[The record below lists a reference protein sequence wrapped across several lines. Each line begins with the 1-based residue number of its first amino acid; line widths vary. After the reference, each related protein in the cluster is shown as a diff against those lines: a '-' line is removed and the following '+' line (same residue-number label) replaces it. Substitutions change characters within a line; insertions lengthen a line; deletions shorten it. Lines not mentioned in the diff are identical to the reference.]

1 MKTTRS
7 PRTSLSEALAHI
19 APKAIATALQRKLGF
34 GNSFTPAGERGRQQ
48 RTRYGALRISDVAYG
63 SRFPNSYLD
72 VYVTDADT
80 TTVRPT
86 YVFVH
91 GGGFIIGSKAS
102 GDPSAG
108 PVGDFEVICR
118 PMLDAGFN
126 VVSVGYALAPEHCYP
141 TPVLQ
146 LSEAVSFLQREGG
159 AYGIDMSRVVLAG
172 ISAGGQIV
180 GQFVN
185 IETNSGYARAIGL
198 EPVMTGTL
206 LAVVLDSAA
215 LDVERIGRP
224 QAPAPR
230 QSYLFALARRVY
242 LGSRRAVWAEADVT
256 AHVSRH
262 FPPTFL
268 ADGNAGSF
276 PDQARDLHERLNGL
290 DVCNELHLPRAQGPV
305 EHGFMQSPSPLT
317 DEYNQRKV
325 RFLTAR
331 LSTNP
336 VGTEKE

>member
-1 MKTTRS
+1 MNTTRS
-7 PRTSLSEALAHI
+7 VSTFLSEALAHI
-19 APKAIATALQRKLGF
+19 APNAIATALQRKLGF
-34 GNSFTPAGERGRQQ
+34 KNSFTPAGERGRRQ

-63 SRFPNSYLD
+63 SRFPNSFLD
-72 VYVTDADT
+72 VYVANADT
-80 TTVRPT
+80 KTVRPT

-91 GGGFIIGSKAS
+91 GGGFIIGSKES
-102 GDPSAG
+102 GDPSDG
-108 PVGDFEVICR
+108 PVGDFEIMCR

-126 VVSVGYALAPEHCYP
+126 VVSVGYALAPEHRYP

-185 IETNSGYARAIGL
+185 IETNTGYARAMGI

-224 QAPAPR
+224 QKPAPR

-242 LGSRRAVWAEADVT
+242 LGTQRKVWAEADVA

-262 FPPTFL
+262 FPPAFI

-276 PDQARDLHERLNGL
+276 PDQARDLHERLNGW
-290 DVCNELHLPRAQGPV
+290 DVCNELCLPEAHGAV

-317 DEYNQRKV
+317 DEYNRRKV
-325 RFLTAR
+325 RFLAAR
-331 LSTNP
+331 LSDNP